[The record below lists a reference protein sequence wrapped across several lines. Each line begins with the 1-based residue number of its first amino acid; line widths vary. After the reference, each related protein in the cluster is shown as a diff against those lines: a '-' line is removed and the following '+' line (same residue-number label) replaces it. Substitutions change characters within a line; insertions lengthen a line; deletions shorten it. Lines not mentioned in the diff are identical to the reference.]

1 MQRQES
7 SEERDQREKRVKIL
21 KNSFSSFE
29 SKVLNDL
36 LIKFW
41 IIILVNNQNVTN
53 YAQRFKMTMQN
64 IREMIINMSINDNL
78 FILYFHLN
86 LDAKFEQYREHYA
99 QTHEIVSNESN
110 SIKDINYAINRFLN
124 ICVNRSISKKSTLVM
139 IVIIFVSNSF
149 LDKIQSNA
157 QLKIKNVVIIIVKMC
172 IICEKK
178 YHTTSEHREQLNF
191 KRDRDQFDEERD
203 YRNSKR
209 RRKNDNDDDNEKF
222 NSKIDDEEEKHK
234 IYIVINLEILTIMSA
249 MLRQIVYWIL
259 NTICFQHN
267 VRNRSTFIFYTTFSK
282 FIFVNNLKNTTIAIK
297 QNIVRL
303 FCKINNKQMNISF
316 SNAFYVLKCF
326 FNLISFDQLN
336 DRCLM
341 TYKFEMFIV
350 EDQDIIIK
358 KRVNNV
364 FFFELWKH
372 VNYNFVITFI
382 VDNFE
387 QISQIVVFE
396 SIDSRFSM
404 NKTIL
409 NI

>member
-1 MQRQES
+1 
-7 SEERDQREKRVKIL
+7 
-21 KNSFSSFE
+21 
-29 SKVLNDL
+29 
-36 LIKFW
+36 
-41 IIILVNNQNVTN
+41 
-53 YAQRFKMTMQN
+53 
-64 IREMIINMSINDNL
+64 
-78 FILYFHLN
+78 
-86 LDAKFEQYREHYA
+86 
-99 QTHEIVSNESN
+99 
-110 SIKDINYAINRFLN
+110 
-124 ICVNRSISKKSTLVM
+124 
-139 IVIIFVSNSF
+139 
-149 LDKIQSNA
+149 
-157 QLKIKNVVIIIVKMC
+157 
-172 IICEKK
+172 
-178 YHTTSEHREQLNF
+178 
-191 KRDRDQFDEERD
+191 
-203 YRNSKR
+203 
-209 RRKNDNDDDNEKF
+209 
-222 NSKIDDEEEKHK
+222 
-234 IYIVINLEILTIMSA
+234 LTIMSA